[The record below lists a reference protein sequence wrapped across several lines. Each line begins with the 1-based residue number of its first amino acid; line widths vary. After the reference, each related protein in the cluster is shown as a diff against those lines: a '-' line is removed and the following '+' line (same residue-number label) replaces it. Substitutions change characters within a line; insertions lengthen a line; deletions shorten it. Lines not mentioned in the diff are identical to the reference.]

1 MRAGQTR
8 QNRGLEIKHHISV
21 SMLISGMYILDTNTL
36 IYYFKGL
43 GEIASHLLSKPPKTI
58 GIPAI
63 VLFELEVGIAK
74 SIAPEKRQ
82 AQLENMVSVVNILPF
97 GDDEARRAAMIRADL
112 EKRGESIGP
121 YDVLIAGTALANNGI
136 LVTRNVGEFQR
147 VKGLQ
152 IENWY

>member
-1 MRAGQTR
+1 
-8 QNRGLEIKHHISV
+8 
-21 SMLISGMYILDTNTL
+21 MYILDTNTL

-43 GEIASHLLSKPPKTI
+43 GEIGSRLLSKPPKTI

-82 AQLENMVSVVNILPF
+82 SQLESMVSVVKILPF
-97 GDDEARRAAMIRADL
+97 GIDEARRAAMIRAGL

-136 LVTRNVGEFQR
+136 LVTHNVREFKR
-147 VKGLQ
+147 VEGLL
-152 IENWY
+152 IEDWY